1 MPQLTFPVTKAGLA
15 VPVWIGSEGC
25 IVEALKDAGRDIP
38 VPVGA
43 RGLIDTA
50 STVTAVAPWILQRL
64 AVSPAGK
71 SSTHTAGGQVEVQLY
86 RVSLGITDPT
96 QPPGSPWLTRTDLMV
111 TELATELPDAAVLI
125 GLDVLLTCKFLL
137 DGPAKQFTL
146 EFD

>member
-15 VPVWIGSEGC
+15 VPVWIGPEGSV
-25 IVEALKDAGRDIP
+25 IEAVKDAGQAFP
-38 VPVGA
+38 APVGS

-64 AVSPAGK
+64 AVSPSGK

-96 QPPGSPWLTRTDLMV
+96 QPPGNPLAHPAGPHGDGTRDRTAGRGRADR
-111 TELATELPDAAVLI
+111 P
-125 GLDVLLTCKFLL
+125 
-137 DGPAKQFTL
+137 
-146 EFD
+146 